1 MTAIVR
7 RSLLTLVVVV
17 VVVVKVTVVIVGA
30 VAAAKSRALARGG
43 SPQMV
48 PRLRSTR
55 TLWAFPE
62 FRTDIFF
69 CFSRFA
75 CLCSL
80 ASLSIFDSLFFRK
93 IFHAVDSRTRSIVRD
108 HGAGDTDEDT
118 ALRVTSSLPRAT
130 WFVCAPRTRPLI
142 LPKSTNFSASSS
154 QSQPMRRPLLLL
166 LLLNLLIFYYFF
178 LLLLV
183 GPCHSR
189 SLRII

>member
-1 MTAIVR
+1 M
-7 RSLLTLVVVV
+7 

-62 FRTDIFF
+62 FRTDFF
-69 CFSRFA
+69 FA
-75 CLCSL
+75 FCLLVIRLHCQ
-80 ASLSIFDSLFFRK
+80 FFYSLFFRK
-93 IFHAVDSRTRSIVRD
+93 IFHDIDSRTRSIVRG

-130 WFVCAPRTRPLI
+130 WLVCA
-142 LPKSTNFSASSS
+142 
-154 QSQPMRRPLLLL
+154 
-166 LLLNLLIFYYFF
+166 
-178 LLLLV
+178 
-183 GPCHSR
+183 HDH
-189 SLRII
+189 